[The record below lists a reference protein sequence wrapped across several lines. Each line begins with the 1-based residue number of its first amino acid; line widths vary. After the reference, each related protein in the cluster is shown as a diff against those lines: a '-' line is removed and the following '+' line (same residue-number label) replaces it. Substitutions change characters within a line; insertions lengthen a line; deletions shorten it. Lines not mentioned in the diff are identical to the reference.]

1 MTHMNIAI
9 NGFGRIG
16 RQILRIIQ
24 QNHTKDVDVV
34 LINDLTD
41 AETLAHLFEFDST
54 YGHFDCGGA
63 CFKDGMLTTKYGS
76 IRCTAQEDPHTLP
89 YKELGVDIVLECT
102 GHFCTREKAA
112 LHLQAGAKKVLLS
125 APAKGDIDGIFCLGV
140 NEDTY
145 DPKTMDS
152 ISNASC
158 TTNSLAPVAKVLN
171 DAFGIEYGFMTT
183 IHSYTNDQRILD
195 FPHKDW
201 RRARSAAENII
212 PTTTGAAQA
221 VGLVIPELHG
231 KLNGIAVR
239 IPSPTV
245 SLTDFVALLKKPAN
259 IDEIHD
265 AFRKAESGRMKGI
278 LGVEDRPLVSMDYRG
293 DSRSS
298 IVDTQ
303 STQSIG
309 DHFIKILAWYD
320 NEWGYAN
327 RMVDLA
333 QYVGERI

>member
-1 MTHMNIAI
+1 MNIAI

-24 QNHTKDVDVV
+24 ENHADDDLNVV

-63 CFKDGMLTTKYGS
+63 CFRDGMLTTKFGK
-76 IRCTAQEDPHTLP
+76 IRCTAHEDPATLP
-89 YKELGVDIVLECT
+89 YKELKVDIALECT
-102 GHFCTREKAA
+102 GHFRKREDAA
-112 LHLQAGAKKVLLS
+112 LHLQAGAKKVIIS
-125 APAKGDIDGIFCLGV
+125 APCKSKADGTFCLGV
-140 NEDTY
+140 NEDLY
-145 DPKTMDS
+145 DPSSMHVL
-152 ISNASC
+152 SNASC
-158 TTNSLAPVAKVLN
+158 TTNSLAPIVKVLH
-171 DAFGIEYGFMTT
+171 DAFGIERGLMTT

-212 PTTTGAAQA
+212 PTTTGAAEA
-221 VGLVIPELHG
+221 VGLVIPELNG

-245 SLTDFVALLKKPAN
+245 SVTDFVAILNTSTDIEKVHA
-259 IDEIHD
+259 
-265 AFRKAESGRMKGI
+265 AFRKAEAGRMKGI

-293 DSRSS
+293 DPRSS
-298 IVDTQ
+298 IVDAL
-303 STQSIG
+303 STQILDG
-309 DHFIKILAWYD
+309 NFVKILAWYD
-320 NEWGYAN
+320 NEWGYSN
-327 RMVDLA
+327 RMVDLTK
-333 QYVGERI
+333 YVGERL